1 MSVDATALQTYL
13 ESIGVS
19 TVVTTQLSG
28 YVTSAYEAFKTAT
41 RRPNITSSSTTV
53 KRYTL
58 RQNQGRDVVL
68 TIDDVFTTPIVISG
82 VTSTFAGTTLTYG
95 LDYDY
100 LPENAIENNKPVEAI
115 KFYRYINFGIR
126 AISVEGKLGL
136 AAAEP
141 ADITQAILAKAA
153 ALYLRANSGLTGAVS
168 ERKQGDR
175 SIKYDTA
182 DGHDTISRLE
192 ADFDAVCRR
201 RMKMPFV

>member
-1 MSVDATALQTYL
+1 MAVDATGLQAYL

-19 TVVTTQLSG
+19 VVVTTQLSG
-28 YVTSAYEAFKTAT
+28 YIATAYEAFRIAT
-41 RRPNITSSSTTV
+41 GRPNITSAGTTV

-58 RQNQGRDVVL
+58 HQNQGRDVIL
-68 TIDDVFTTPIVISG
+68 TIDDVFTAPIVISG
-82 VTSTFAGTTLTYG
+82 ITTTSAGTTLTYG

-115 KFYRYINFGIR
+115 KFYRYVNFGIR

-136 AAAEP
+136 AATEP

-153 ALYLRANSGLTGAVS
+153 ALYLRANSGVTGAVS

-175 SIKYDTA
+175 TIKYDTA

-192 ADFDAVCRR
+192 IDFDSVCRR
-201 RMKMPFV
+201 RLKMPFV